1 MTPLVKPV
9 FNDKNAILAHVE
21 KVLDSGMIAEGE
33 QVYEFERQF
42 KKLFGIENGVSTSSG
57 TAALDIIYLHAGI
70 GPGDEVISTAMT
82 AEPTNT
88 AILRTGATVVFADVG
103 KDDGLLS
110 AEGIIAK
117 ITPRTKAICVVH
129 YAGYVCDLSPILEL
143 IKDLDIVLIEDCA
156 HALGAKY
163 KGVSVGQHGDYG
175 IFSFQAIKHMTTVDG
190 GFLSFKESA
199 WEIDLKKIRWFG
211 LEKGVARQDNRI
223 TTLGSKYNFNNLNAS
238 IGLEQLKSV
247 KSNISAHI
255 SNATIFNERF
265 TGKTYVRPASINT
278 NSTPSFW
285 IYSLLA
291 KDSEKLIAYL
301 NDSGVGASKL
311 HTPNHLHPIFGA
323 QSQIMKNLDLFYSE
337 LVHLPVGPWVSHDH
351 ANFIAEKIMSFYD

>member
-129 YAGYVCDLSPILEL
+129 YAGYVWPGSSLREL
-143 IKDLDIVLIEDCA
+143 PCA
-156 HALGAKY
+156 G
-163 KGVSVGQHGDYG
+163 
-175 IFSFQAIKHMTTVDG
+175 
-190 GFLSFKESA
+190 
-199 WEIDLKKIRWFG
+199 R
-211 LEKGVARQDNRI
+211 
-223 TTLGSKYNFNNLNAS
+223 
-238 IGLEQLKSV
+238 
-247 KSNISAHI
+247 
-255 SNATIFNERF
+255 
-265 TGKTYVRPASINT
+265 
-278 NSTPSFW
+278 
-285 IYSLLA
+285 
-291 KDSEKLIAYL
+291 
-301 NDSGVGASKL
+301 
-311 HTPNHLHPIFGA
+311 
-323 QSQIMKNLDLFYSE
+323 
-337 LVHLPVGPWVSHDH
+337 
-351 ANFIAEKIMSFYD
+351 